1 MCGGTAAPQTGACH
15 RGMPE
20 LSALRAGL
28 IKSRPLDEWR
38 ETMAILCSFS
48 TGEEWAGLCDALAR
62 R

>member
-1 MCGGTAAPQTGACH
+1 MQEHGLQ
-15 RGMPE
+15 R
-20 LSALRAGL
+20 LRVSAGL
-28 IKSRPLDEWR
+28 IKSRQLDEWR